1 MSGRPRY
8 TPWQPARLGDLAVR
22 STRLFAIFALVGV
35 VAAGPS
41 PRSAGAATPITSAVL
56 PNGVTIVARERPG
69 SQVLAVDVAVRAG
82 ARYETD
88 ETGSAARFLE
98 SALLLG
104 TERWP
109 TRDAL
114 VRSIAGRGG
123 QLSVSAGREIVEV
136 STAVSLP
143 DAELALEVLRDVLLH
158 SHFDPE
164 AVERE
169 RQVILQ
175 QVQEREDESDDRA
188 ADVLFQ
194 TVFAGH
200 PLANLPYGTYSGVE
214 ALTVDR
220 LRGYWRERLVGP
232 NVLIAVVSGLPHDEL
247 VAMVGRALEGVP
259 AGPVPSLNYAEIPAA
274 AARTVELPLG
284 TDQSH
289 IFIGVP
295 VPGVATEDRAPLRV
309 LNAVLGRS
317 SGRLF
322 GEIRDRRGLAYSAY
336 SAVSQFVDGGIF
348 YVYAGTQPS
357 TADTVLELLKS
368 ELQRIREEPVDPIEL
383 QNAIGG
389 EVGARTI
396 GVETSSNEALYM
408 ARDTV
413 FGVPPRE
420 VQAAQA
426 RAVTAAD
433 VQRVAR
439 RYLDPDRFSVV
450 VTGWGR
456 AEGPE
461 RAP

>member
-1 MSGRPRY
+1 
-8 TPWQPARLGDLAVR
+8 VR
-22 STRLFAIFALVGV
+22 SIRVFAICALVGL
-35 VAAGPS
+35 VAASPS
-41 PRSAGAATPITSAVL
+41 PRTAGAATPITSAVL

-69 SQVLAVDVAVRAG
+69 SQVLAIDVAVRAG
-82 ARYETD
+82 ARYET
-88 ETGSAARFLE
+88 EEAGSAARVLE

-109 TRDAL
+109 TRDTL

-136 STAVSLP
+136 STAVGLP
-143 DAELALEVLRDVLLH
+143 DAELALEVLREVLLH
-158 SHFDPE
+158 SRFDPE

-169 RQVILQ
+169 RDVILQ
-175 QVQEREDESDDRA
+175 QVQEREDEPEDRA
-188 ADVLFQ
+188 ADVLYQ

-200 PLANLPYGTYSGVE
+200 PLANLPNGTPSGVE
-214 ALTVDR
+214 ALTVER

-232 NVLIAVVSGLPHDEL
+232 NVLVAVVSGLPHDEV

-259 AGPVPSLNYAEIPAA
+259 AGPVPSLNYAEIPPT

-289 IFIGVP
+289 IFIGAP

-322 GEIRDRRGLAYSAY
+322 SEIRDRRGLAYSAY

-357 TADTVLELLKS
+357 TADAVLELLKS
-368 ELQRIREEPVDPIEL
+368 ELLRIREEPVDAIEL

-389 EVGARTI
+389 EVGSRTI
-396 GVETSSNEALYM
+396 GVETSPNEALYM

-420 VQAAQA
+420 IQAAQA

-439 RYLDPDRFSVV
+439 RYLDPARFSVV
-450 VTGWGR
+450 VTGR
-456 AEGPE
+456 VQAEAPE

>member
-1 MSGRPRY
+1 
-8 TPWQPARLGDLAVR
+8 VR
-22 STRLFAIFALVGV
+22 SIRVFAICALVGL
-35 VAAGPS
+35 VAASPS
-41 PRSAGAATPITSAVL
+41 PRTAGAATPITSAVL

-69 SQVLAVDVAVRAG
+69 SQVLAIDVAVRAG
-82 ARYETD
+82 ARYET
-88 ETGSAARFLE
+88 EEAGSAARVLE

-109 TRDAL
+109 TRDTL

-136 STAVSLP
+136 STAVGLP
-143 DAELALEVLRDVLLH
+143 DAELALEVLREVLLH
-158 SHFDPE
+158 SRFDPE

-169 RQVILQ
+169 RDVILQ
-175 QVQEREDESDDRA
+175 QVQEREDEPEDRA
-188 ADVLFQ
+188 ADVLYQ

-200 PLANLPYGTYSGVE
+200 PLANLPNGTPSGVE
-214 ALTVDR
+214 ALTVER
-220 LRGYWRERLVGP
+220 LRRYWRERLVGP
-232 NVLIAVVSGLPHDEL
+232 NVLVAVVSGLPHDEV

-259 AGPVPSLNYAEIPAA
+259 AGPVPSLNYAEIPPT

-289 IFIGVP
+289 IFIGAP

-322 GEIRDRRGLAYSAY
+322 SEIRDRRGLAYSAY

-357 TADTVLELLKS
+357 TADAVLELLKS
-368 ELQRIREEPVDPIEL
+368 ELLRIREEPVDAIEL

-389 EVGARTI
+389 EVGSRTI
-396 GVETSSNEALYM
+396 GVETSPNEALYM

-420 VQAAQA
+420 IQAAQA

-439 RYLDPDRFSVV
+439 RYLDPARFSVV
-450 VTGWGR
+450 VTGR
-456 AEGPE
+456 VQAEAPE